1 MAESRVQILCKGGEG
16 NGAMDKQRGCRADDV
31 YNNFS
36 EFGLNIFGRIYF
48 FRISQFRSD
57 FFTV

>member
-48 FRISQFRSD
+48 FRIS
-57 FFTV
+57 